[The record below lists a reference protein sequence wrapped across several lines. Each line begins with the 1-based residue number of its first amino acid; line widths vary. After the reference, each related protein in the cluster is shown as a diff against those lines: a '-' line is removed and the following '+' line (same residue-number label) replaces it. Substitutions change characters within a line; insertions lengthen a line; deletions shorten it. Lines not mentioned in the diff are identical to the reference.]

1 MENPFILF
9 ITHEWHIALVLL
21 GMAVVAVGII
31 IERVR
36 AYQEFGHTDNL
47 LLEEVLGLVRTGK
60 DTEALVRLGASHGPV
75 ASVATVILNN
85 KTRSIAEVERL
96 VQETAEEYFM
106 RLERMLPGLDTI
118 TTLSPLWGLF
128 GTIVGMID
136 VFVRYAQAKDDA
148 GRQGILPGVGTA
160 LFATAGGIL
169 IAIVCFAAYN
179 YFAARRARVIAETEQ
194 AATKLINTL
203 EARGD
208 FSGKSIPAPMM
219 TTEATD
225 TKDAKRVAFGR

>member
-9 ITHEWHIALVLL
+9 ITHEWPIALALL
-21 GMAVVAVGII
+21 GMAIVAVGII

-36 AYQEFGHTDNL
+36 AYKEFGHTDNA
-47 LLEEVLGLVRTGK
+47 LLEEVLGLLRAGK
-60 DTEALVRLGASHGPV
+60 DKEALLKLGASHGPV
-75 ASVATVILNN
+75 ASVATVIINN
-85 KTRSIAEVERL
+85 STRTIGEVERL

-118 TTLSPLWGLF
+118 TTLSPLLGLF

-169 IAIVCFAAYN
+169 IAMICFAAYN
-179 YFAARRARVIAETEQ
+179 YFSSRRSRVIAETEH
-194 AATKLINTL
+194 AATKILNTL

-208 FSGKSIPAPMM
+208 FANQQAQTETPKS
-219 TTEATD
+219 E
-225 TKDAKRVAFGR
+225 KRVALSR